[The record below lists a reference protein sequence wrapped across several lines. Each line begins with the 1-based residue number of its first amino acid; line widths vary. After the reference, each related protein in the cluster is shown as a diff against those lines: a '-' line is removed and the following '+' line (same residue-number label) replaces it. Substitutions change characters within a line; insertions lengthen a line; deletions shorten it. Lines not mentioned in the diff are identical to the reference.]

1 MLIETTD
8 SLLSLLPFGAWGN
21 GASSGSDN
29 KHIHTYMFL
38 NLEEEEE
45 AEAAGT
51 GIPSA
56 YLVPCFPMT
65 LGSMEAQND
74 EDEAVSLPDR
84 EQGSV

>member
-8 SLLSLLPFGAWGN
+8 SLLSLLPLGTWGN
-21 GASSGSDN
+21 GTSSGSEN
-29 KHIHTYMFL
+29 KHIHKYMFL

-56 YLVPCFPMT
+56 YLVPCLPMT
-65 LGSMEAQND
+65 LDSMEAQND
-74 EDEAVSLPDR
+74 EDETVSLPAR

>member
-1 MLIETTD
+1 
-8 SLLSLLPFGAWGN
+8 
-21 GASSGSDN
+21 
-29 KHIHTYMFL
+29 MFL

-65 LGSMEAQND
+65 LGSMEARND

>member
-1 MLIETTD
+1 
-8 SLLSLLPFGAWGN
+8 
-21 GASSGSDN
+21 
-29 KHIHTYMFL
+29 MFL

-56 YLVPCFPMT
+56 YFVPCLPMT

-74 EDEAVSLPDR
+74 KDETVSLPAR